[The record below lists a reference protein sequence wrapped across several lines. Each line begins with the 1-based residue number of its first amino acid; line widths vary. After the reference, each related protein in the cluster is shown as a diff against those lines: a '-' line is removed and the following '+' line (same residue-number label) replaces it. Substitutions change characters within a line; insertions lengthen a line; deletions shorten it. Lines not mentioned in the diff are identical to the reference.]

1 VIQGS
6 SLTDLSS
13 VLRRQGYKLVGRHSG
28 VKTCHWL
35 RASLTKGEACYKE
48 KFYGIRSHRCM
59 QISPALSY
67 CSNNC
72 LYCWRV
78 LPSEGGEW
86 WEGVGL
92 PDEDEPAEIAQG
104 AIRAH
109 QKCVNG
115 FKGNPSVSHSM
126 WREAM
131 DPRHVAISLSGE
143 PTSYSR
149 LDGLIE
155 EFGRRG
161 MTTFLVTNG
170 TNPEALGRIREP
182 TQLYVSLSAPSE
194 ELYGRIC
201 RPSNPRNWERL
212 MESLGMLRNFSCPT
226 VVRITAV
233 KGLNMGDAPRYARI
247 IEKSSPTYVEVKA
260 YMHVGYSTRR
270 LSFESMPGH
279 RVVGFAREIAAESG
293 YAFGDEV
300 PISRVA
306 LLRREGKSK

>member
-1 VIQGS
+1 M
-6 SLTDLSS
+6 TDLSM

-35 RASLTKGEACYKE
+35 KASLTKGEACYKE

-59 QISPALSY
+59 QVSPALSL

-72 LYCWRV
+72 VYCWRV
-78 LPSEGGEW
+78 LPDEVGEGG
-86 WEGVGL
+86 EGVGL
-92 PDEDEPAEIAQG
+92 RGEDDPAEIAQG
-104 AIRAH
+104 AIKAH

-115 FKGNPSVSHSM
+115 FKGHPSVRLPM
-126 WREAM
+126 WKEAM

-182 TQLYVSLSAPSE
+182 TQLYVSLSAPNE
-194 ELYGRIC
+194 ELYGRVC
-201 RPSNPRNWERL
+201 RPSSARNWGKL
-212 MESLGMLRNFSCPT
+212 MESLEMLRGFSCPT
-226 VVRITAV
+226 VIRITAV
-233 KGLNMGDAPRYARI
+233 RGLNIEDAPGYARI

-270 LSFESMPGH
+270 LPFESMPGH
-279 RVVGFAREIAAESG
+279 AEIVGFAKEIAAESG
-293 YAFGDEV
+293 YSFSDEV